1 MNKGRAMKVIIQTE
15 ENDEPLWL
23 KILSS
28 VGLAMI
34 LGVIVFI

>member
-1 MNKGRAMKVIIQTE
+1 MKGEKMKVIIETE

-23 KILSS
+23 KIASS
-28 VGLAMI
+28 VVFALI

>member
-1 MNKGRAMKVIIQTE
+1 MKVIIQTE

>member
-1 MNKGRAMKVIIQTE
+1 MKVIIETE

-34 LGVIVFI
+34 LGVIVFV